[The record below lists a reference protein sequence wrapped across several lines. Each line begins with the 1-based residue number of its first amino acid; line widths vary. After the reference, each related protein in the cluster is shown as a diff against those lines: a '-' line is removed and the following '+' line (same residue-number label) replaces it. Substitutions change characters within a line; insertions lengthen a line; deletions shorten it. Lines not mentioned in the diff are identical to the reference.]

1 MIKNKLQFNFIMK
14 QLLVVFLFLFN
25 LYSIVYSQDTKNE
38 SNASTQKH
46 HHQNLD
52 ARLVEVIKLYDQK
65 KYESAYDLYGT
76 IYNSNYLLSSEADQ
90 IKLLDLGIR
99 LSFLVEKFDDL
110 ENYINEYY
118 ALDPY
123 FSSASLKESSDL
135 LDKYIQG
142 FINTKDELFVYVNK
156 HKQSLDLITASIT
169 VFTKDDIQRLGART
183 LLDLIR
189 LAPGFAEL
197 GDNNERVIGTRGSS
211 STSLQDILI
220 LVDGHRISD
229 ILTNTN
235 GPDWINLDYAEQVE
249 LMRGP
254 GSALYGGNAF
264 NAVINII
271 TKTGRFKN
279 TNGVKV
285 QLGNGNDFTNPSF
298 LRNTYRISYEYGA
311 RLSNVQSFYF
321 NGSYFQSGG
330 SQINLS
336 KSKYNDVLP
345 DILNG
350 DTLRQADTQ
359 GKQFVNAYAPGY
371 NMFLTYINQSFKIT
385 ANAQSNSFINPRP
398 VSQNLWHTFV
408 SDVAKTRTDKREF
421 VQASVNLF
429 EKNTAFKHNLTFKL
443 GGDHYNKDIYFPEYS
458 TTNLLNQRLLG
469 NEYRATSNLEFSSD
483 SLSKHKIFKGK
494 RFVLAG
500 LEAYVN
506 HWDYQYFQASD
517 TSFSSLGVSDYFSEL
532 EDNKAQNEFLAA
544 GYFQIEQHL
553 IPEKLIGTF
562 GVRINYHSVYSRFNE
577 FVWGRQYSP
586 RFALIYR
593 AATNAHNLH
602 WLKLKLLYN
611 SAFLPPPFLYRRR
624 GIRGFTGAENLKPQE
639 IESGEFIISGD
650 VTKDLSYGIFMYSNK
665 LDQIISRTG
674 GIYINATDTKI
685 NAGIEA
691 EIKYNANLG
700 NLKLQSFVNFS
711 HAFETFFPDS
721 LNHNY
726 LEVLDPSLY
735 GNKSTLQNFPINMIN
750 VGADFTSGSKRSV
763 DEQIT
768 SFKPTISFGF
778 SLQYICKSTVNSNYG
793 FDSENNIISVAD
805 NTSRDLPDALLLDL
819 RMRLNFKKINIGVSS
834 TNATN
839 KEYYLP
845 AVAYKTKM
853 LRAENR
859 MFFVTLNYSFN

>member
-1 MIKNKLQFNFIMK
+1 VINNQTQRAINSKRI
-14 QLLVVFLFLFN
+14 LVLFLFLIGVQWVV
-25 LYSIVYSQDTKNE
+25 LSQETKNDAN
-38 SNASTQKH
+38 SSTQKY
-46 HHQNLD
+46 HQLSLD
-52 ARLVEVIKLYDQK
+52 ARLVDVNKLYDQK
-65 KYESAYDLYGT
+65 KYESAYDLYRS
-76 IYNSNYLLSSEADQ
+76 IYNSIYLTSNEADQ

-99 LSFLVEKFDDL
+99 LSFLVENFDDL
-110 ENYINEYY
+110 EGYITDYY
-118 ALDPY
+118 SLDPY
-123 FSSASLKESSDL
+123 FSSASLKESSEL

-142 FINTKDELFVYVNK
+142 FISTKDELFVYVNK

-197 GDNNERVIGTRGSS
+197 GDNNERLIGTRGSS

-229 ILTNTN
+229 VLTNTN

-264 NAVINII
+264 NAVINVI

-279 TNGVKV
+279 ANGVKV
-285 QLGNGNDFTNPSF
+285 QFGNGNDFSNPSF
-298 LRNTYRISYEYGA
+298 LRNTYRVSYEYSA

-330 SQINLS
+330 SQIDLG

-345 DILNG
+345 DVRKG
-350 DTLRQADTQ
+350 DTIRQADTR
-359 GKQFVNAYAPGY
+359 GREFINAYAPGY
-371 NMFLTYINQSFKIT
+371 NFFLTYINQSFKVT
-385 ANAQSNSFINPRP
+385 ANAQSNSLINPRP
-398 VSQNLWHTFV
+398 VSQNLWHTYE

-421 VQASVNLF
+421 IQTTVNLF
-429 EKNTAFKHNLTFKL
+429 EKNPEFKHNLTFKL

-458 TTNLLNQRLLG
+458 TTNLSNQRLLG

-483 SLSKHKIFKGK
+483 SLSKHTIFKGK
-494 RFVLAG
+494 RFILAG

-517 TSFSSLGVSDYFSEL
+517 SSFSSLGVTDYFTEL
-532 EDNKAQNEFLAA
+532 EENKAQNEFLAA
-544 GYFQIEQHL
+544 GYFQMEQHI
-553 IPEKLIGTF
+553 IPEKLIGTI
-562 GVRINYHSVYSRFNE
+562 GVRINYHSVYSRFDDFN
-577 FVWGRQYSP
+577 WGRHYSP

-593 AATNAHNLH
+593 AATNANNLH

-624 GIRGFTGAENLKPQE
+624 GIRGFTGAADLKPQE

-650 VTKDLSYGIFMYSNK
+650 ITKDLSYGIFMYSNK
-665 LDQIISRTG
+665 LDQIILRTG
-674 GIYINATDTKI
+674 SVYINAPDTRI

-691 EIKYNANLG
+691 EIKYNANMG
-700 NLKLQSFVNFS
+700 NLKLQSFANFS
-711 HAFETFFPDS
+711 HAFETFFPDT
-721 LNHNY
+721 LNHTY
-726 LEVLDPSLY
+726 LEVLNPSFY
-735 GNKSTLQNFPINMIN
+735 SNKSSLRNFPINMIN
-750 VGADFTSGSKRSV
+750 VGADFTTGAKRTV
-763 DEQIT
+763 DESI
-768 SFKPTISFGF
+768 SSSKPTFSFGF
-778 SLQYICKSTVNSNYG
+778 SLQYIGKSIVNSNYG
-793 FDSENNIISVAD
+793 FDSENNVVRVAP
-805 NTSRDLPDALLLDL
+805 NTSRELPEALLLDL
-819 RMRLNFKKINIGVSS
+819 RMRLNFKKMNIGISS

-845 AVAYKTKM
+845 AVAYQTKM

-859 MFFVTLNYSFN
+859 MFFINLNYAFN